1 MTSSDCGGPQCR
13 VVPSGNAIFTVA
25 FGILPGCVVVLA
37 LAAIG
42 TGVGT
47 LGGQGV
53 VLAQS
58 TGRARSSGAD
68 FKTHRGRPTT
78 KRAGFA
84 GSDGTLSGLVAV
96 LAGDAIFTTVR
107 GRCVLILVLARG
119 ARIARR
125 SQSSRCFAQSTFGT
139 HA

>member
-1 MTSSDCGGPQCR
+1 MTVTDWASNTRGNIHHFTGT
-13 VVPSGNAIFTVA
+13 VLTGNAIFTVD

-47 LGGQGV
+47 LSGQGV

-78 KRAGFA
+78 NRAGFA
-84 GSDGTLSGLVAV
+84 GSDETLSGLVAV
-96 LAGDAIFTTVR
+96 LAGDAIFTTVCR
-107 GRCVLILVLARG
+107 SGG
-119 ARIARR
+119 ARSCYR
-125 SQSSRCFAQSTFGT
+125 
-139 HA
+139 